1 MKLRI
6 KGDSVRL
13 RLTQGEVAALAKDGL
28 VEDQVRFAPGH
39 SLAYRIAADG
49 EVSQLVASFDGAAIE
64 VRIPRRAAREWCTSD
79 TVTLAGTQLN
89 PGGGLR
95 IVVEKDF
102 ACLKPREDEDESD
115 HFPHPM
121 QNAAE

>member
-6 KGDSVRL
+6 KGDSVRM
-13 RLTQGEVAALAKDGL
+13 RLTQGEVTALANEGL

-39 SLAYRIAADG
+39 SLAYRIAAG
-49 EVSQLVASFDGAAIE
+49 EVSELVASFDGAAIE
-64 VRIPRRAAREWCTSD
+64 VRIPRHAAREWCTSD

-115 HFPHPM
+115 HFPNPM
-121 QNAAE
+121 QNSAE